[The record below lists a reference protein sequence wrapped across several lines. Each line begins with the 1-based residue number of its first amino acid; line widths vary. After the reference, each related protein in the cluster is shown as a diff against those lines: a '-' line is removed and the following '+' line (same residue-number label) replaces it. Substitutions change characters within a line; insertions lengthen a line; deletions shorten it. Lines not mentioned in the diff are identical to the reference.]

1 METNQNANVDEDVDS
16 TANNAPAESSSFSI
30 SNTNLY
36 TSRTEE
42 LYDDDSCTPIVDDNL
57 KPVKGTIFK
66 TIEEAIQMYEKYAYE
81 AAFDTKLSQQ
91 GRLKSGKV
99 QTKYIWCSKSGNSQD
114 VSMDTLNLEERERRS
129 SIMVTGCKA
138 HVFFKIVEHNR
149 TYELT
154 DFVEKHNHKM
164 NAGEYRYLSKKHRKL
179 GISEINFI
187 QKVSTSDIGPTR
199 AHHIYSNLVGS
210 QKNTHGTVVDF
221 KNHKMAINCLIGS
234 DDSQMLINKMDNRK
248 DCVSGFFLNIRYNM
262 IFVPF
267 TAIDNHKKTVSI
279 GAGMIINETA
289 ESYEWLLRAFL
300 GAFVEQPRMV
310 VTDQD
315 VSMKKAIATVFP
327 DSRHRLCMWHITQK
341 LSSKVSKRIFE
352 NTDFKRNSTKLI
364 VWDVSIS
371 PERFERKWKEIMKEF
386 NLEDDAWFKHMYE
399 SENSFFNNFTNPYAT
414 LLHFMMS
421 YESAMERQGN
431 RLEILDHQSHNK
443 QPSIMIALNF
453 ERQASKLYTWTI
465 FLLVQEEI
473 KQCLY
478 NCSQI
483 SVSNEGSNEVIIIKE
498 NREINKKPE
507 KKPPRN
513 KKRKEYEDEDIVEDI
528 VTVHEEDPE
537 DGIEESTKNAKR
549 HTASTSGT
557 TALKRIYTFKVLL
570 NKDED
575 TIKCSCLTFERYG
588 FLCRHIFCM
597 FKANDIQEIPE
608 KYILRRWRKDLVPPG
623 MRTRRKRFGESSEEC
638 DKLANELHFIVENCV
653 SILSKDIPKLSDFVE
668 KVRELKDKIE
678 DNVSTSRT
686 KKTKEVILDF
696 LGVQQPETREV
707 ENPAVVRYKGSHS
720 DSRLKSSKE
729 IAMEEYAKP
738 KRKCANCGL
747 MTNPDKRNCAKKKL
761 EEEKA
766 KAVAETLQRFKKK
779 ISTKGSFKKVECVGY
794 SVFTLQ

>member
-1 METNQNANVDEDVDS
+1 MAVL
-16 TANNAPAESSSFSI
+16 
-30 SNTNLY
+30 NLY
-36 TSRTEE
+36 
-42 LYDDDSCTPIVDDNL
+42 C
-57 KPVKGTIFK
+57 
-66 TIEEAIQMYEKYAYE
+66 
-81 AAFDTKLSQQ
+81 
-91 GRLKSGKV
+91 
-99 QTKYIWCSKSGNSQD
+99 
-114 VSMDTLNLEERERRS
+114 
-129 SIMVTGCKA
+129 
-138 HVFFKIVEHNR
+138 EH
-149 TYELT
+149 L
-154 DFVEKHNHKM
+154 
-164 NAGEYRYLSKKHRKL
+164 YLSVHPVYSALAGCYKL
-179 GISEINFI
+179 AGLFWADEIARQNYIEFGDIISFDATYRTN
-187 QKVSTSDIGPTR
+187 
-199 AHHIYSNLVGS
+199 
-210 QKNTHGTVVDF
+210 
-221 KNHKMAINCLIGS
+221 
-234 DDSQMLINKMDNRK
+234 
-248 DCVSGFFLNIRYNM
+248 RYNM

-352 NTDFKRNSTKLI
+352 NTDFKKKFNQI

-371 PERFERKWKEIMKEF
+371 PERFERKWKEITKEF

-399 SENSFFNNFTNPYAT
+399 IRNSWIPAYFRELAMPGLMRTTSRSESENSFFKNFTNPYAT
-414 LLHFMMS
+414 LVHFMMS
-421 YESAMERQGN
+421 YESAMERQGY

-443 QPSIMIALNF
+443 KPRIMTALNF
-453 ERQASKLYTWTI
+453 ERQASKLYTRTI

-537 DGIEESTKNAKR
+537 DGIKESTKNAKR
-549 HTASTSGT
+549 HTACTSGT
-557 TALKRIYTFKVLL
+557 TTLKMIYTFKADLLFFSFKVLL

-575 TIKCSCLTFERYG
+575 TIKCT
-588 FLCRHIFCM
+588 
-597 FKANDIQEIPE
+597 NDIQEIPE
-608 KYILRRWRKDLVPPG
+608 KYILRRWRKDLIPPG
-623 MRTRRKRFGESSEEC
+623 MRTRRKRFGESSEKC

-653 SILSKDIPKLSDFVE
+653 SILSKDIPKLSDFV
-668 KVRELKDKIE
+668 KTVRELKDKIE

-707 ENPAVVRYKGSHS
+707 ENPAVVCYKGSHS
-720 DSRLKSSKE
+720 DSSLKSSKE
-729 IAMEEYAKP
+729 IAMEEHAKP

-747 MTNPDKRNCAKKKL
+747 MTNHDKRNCAKKKL

-766 KAVAETLQRFKKK
+766 KAIAETLQRFKKK
-779 ISTKGSFKKVECVGY
+779 
-794 SVFTLQ
+794 

>member
-1 METNQNANVDEDVDS
+1 MGTNQNANVDEDVDS
-16 TANNAPAESSSFSI
+16 TANNAPTESSSFSI

-66 TIEEAIQMYEKYAYE
+66 TIEEAMQMYEKYAYE
-81 AAFDTKLSQQ
+81 AGFDTKLSTQR
-91 GRLKSGKV
+91 RLKSGKV
-99 QTKYIWCSKSGNSQD
+99 KTKYIWCSKSGKSQD
-114 VSMDTLNLEERERRS
+114 VSMDTLNSEERERRS
-129 SIMVTGCKA
+129 STMVTGCKA
-138 HVFFKIVEHNR
+138 HVFFKIVEHNGK
-149 TYELT
+149 YELT

-221 KNHKMAINCLIGS
+221 KNHKMVNNNELAGLFWADEIARQNYIEFGDIIS
-234 DDSQMLINKMDNRK
+234 FDATYRTN
-248 DCVSGFFLNIRYNM
+248 RYNM

-352 NTDFKRNSTKLI
+352 NTDFKKKFNQI

-371 PERFERKWKEIMKEF
+371 SERFERKWKEIMKEF

-399 SENSFFNNFTNPYAT
+399 IRNSWIPAYFRELAMSGLMRTTSRSESENSFFNNFTNPYAT
-414 LLHFMMS
+414 LVHFMMS
-421 YESAMERQGN
+421 YESAMERQGY

-443 QPSIMIALNF
+443 QPRIMTALNF
-453 ERQASKLYTWTI
+453 ERQASKLYTQTI

-537 DGIEESTKNAKR
+537 NGIEESTKKCK
-549 HTASTSGT
+549 T
-557 TALKRIYTFKVLL
+557 TY
-570 NKDED
+570 
-575 TIKCSCLTFERYG
+575 CL
-588 FLCRHIFCM
+588 HIW
-597 FKANDIQEIPE
+597 N
-608 KYILRRWRKDLVPPG
+608 Y
-623 MRTRRKRFGESSEEC
+623 SSE
-638 DKLANELHFIVENCV
+638 
-653 SILSKDIPKLSDFVE
+653 KDIH
-668 KVRELKDKIE
+668 I
-678 DNVSTSRT
+678 
-686 KKTKEVILDF
+686 
-696 LGVQQPETREV
+696 
-707 ENPAVVRYKGSHS
+707 
-720 DSRLKSSKE
+720 
-729 IAMEEYAKP
+729 
-738 KRKCANCGL
+738 
-747 MTNPDKRNCAKKKL
+747 
-761 EEEKA
+761 
-766 KAVAETLQRFKKK
+766 
-779 ISTKGSFKKVECVGY
+779 
-794 SVFTLQ
+794 